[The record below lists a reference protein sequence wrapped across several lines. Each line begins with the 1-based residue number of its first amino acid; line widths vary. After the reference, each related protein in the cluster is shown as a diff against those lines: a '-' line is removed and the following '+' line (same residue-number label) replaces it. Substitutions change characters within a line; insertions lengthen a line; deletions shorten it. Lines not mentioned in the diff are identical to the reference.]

1 MVTLS
6 SCLSLK
12 VRDVAKQTVQL
23 YAQGILTV
31 ELLAERMID
40 EWEACRAGEDNPSQ
54 AVLTRIAQRICS
66 RELCAAWRSPNTE
79 ICNCAFNNLRRHLE
93 NSLQRTG
100 YAGSLQQYTNA
111 TEDVLHQTLETLYL
125 MQASEACAGPDDP
138 ASFLKW
144 TQTILV
150 RNACVFL
157 EQHRRHPCLSLD
169 ASAELLSE
177 QLVDTSSSDPLEHVL
192 LQETQ
197 QVLGEV
203 ISSMRNV
210 RYRQVLISTYLV
222 GLDESELARHLGVR
236 VQEVYMW
243 RHRALKALRDKP
255 EVMRVLRSLLE

>member
-12 VRDVAKQTVQL
+12 IRDVAKQAVQL

-31 ELLAERMID
+31 ELLAERMIS
-40 EWEACRAGEDNPSQ
+40 EWEECCAEEDNPSQ
-54 AVLTRIAQRICS
+54 VLLTRIAQRICS
-66 RELCAAWRSPNTE
+66 RELCAAWRSPNIE
-79 ICNCAFNNLRRHLE
+79 IRNCAFDNLRRHLE

-100 YAGSLQQYTNA
+100 YARSLQGYTNA
-111 TEDVLHQTLETLYL
+111 TEDVLHQTLETLYHL
-125 MQASEACAGPDDP
+125 QACEACAGPDDP

-150 RNACVFL
+150 RNARVFL
-157 EQHRRHPCLSLD
+157 EQQRRHPCLSLD
-169 ASAELLSE
+169 ASVELLSE
-177 QLVDTSSSDPLEHVL
+177 QLVDSSESDPLAHVL
-192 LQETQ
+192 LQERQ
-197 QVLGEV
+197 QVLSEV

-210 RYRQVLISTYLV
+210 RYRQVLIYTYLV

-243 RHRALKALRDKP
+243 RHRALKVLRGKP
-255 EVMRVLRSLLE
+255 EVMRVLHALLE